1 MREASRRERKPR
13 RTAETSTQTD
23 DGTPLHFTR
32 PKPIERALDRIEIVA
47 EGTRT
52 SLAPPQG
59 PRVATDKSPPHSP
72 TIYSSR
78 RCGAPAFIEPAQPSA
93 TCGVASPPPGSLRG
107 AMHSLGCGLHS
118 EPRRATRLAP
128 RAMPTR
134 DSPLWSS
141 PVATDF
147 VSTLLRPVGLHRS
160 APRPRASSVATPA
173 GGALL
178 GLEPRRRP
186 APRPL
191 PC

>member
-1 MREASRRERKPR
+1 MREAARRERKPR

-23 DGTPLHFTR
+23 DSTLLHYTR
-32 PKPIERALDRIEIVA
+32 PKPIERAIDRIELVA
-47 EGTRT
+47 EGTHT
-52 SLAPPQG
+52 SLSRPQG
-59 PRVATDKSPPHSP
+59 PRVATDLPPPHSP

-78 RCGAPAFIEPAQPSA
+78 RCGAPAFSEPAQPSSS
-93 TCGVASPPPGSLRG
+93 CSVASPPPASLCG
-107 AMHSLGCGLHS
+107 AMHSLGCGQHS

-134 DSPLWSS
+134 EPPLWSS

-147 VSTLLRPVGLHRS
+147 VSALLGPVGLHWS
-160 APRPRASSVATPA
+160 VPRPRASSVAAPA

-178 GLEPRRRP
+178 ALEPRRRP